1 MILKHPA
8 MQLVSEMYVHV
19 VPGLSAKTSWERE
32 LEESVSLL
40 HIYWD
45 ENINRIS
52 SRYIF
57 MSSLMWM
64 GKYSYDSSF
73 FSHRAQ

>member
-8 MQLVSEMYVHV
+8 MQLVSEMYIHV

-32 LEESVSLL
+32 LEESVDLPYLL
-40 HIYWD
+40 D

>member
-32 LEESVSLL
+32 LEESVSLPYL
-40 HIYWD
+40 LD